1 MGVTKKATIVAK
13 TATKKRG
20 RPVGSRNTK
29 TLEKMKVG
37 ESLSFDELNRL
48 NSSVSSKGWVPPV
61 SFPAPKDLEVDWER
75 LAKRLQKALAI
86 EMKTVQGMEKLF
98 EEFKSVAVK
107 VSDLTFWQRV
117 KLVLTGSY

>member
-1 MGVTKKATIVAK
+1 MGVTKKATIVVK
-13 TATKKRG
+13 KATKKRG
-20 RPVGSRNTK
+20 RPAGSRNTK

-48 NSSVSSKGWVPPV
+48 NSSVSSEGWVPPV
-61 SFPAPKDLEVDWER
+61 PFPAPKDIEVDWER

-107 VSDLTFWQRV
+107 VSDLTFWQRL
-117 KLVLTGSY
+117 KLVVTGKY

>member
-1 MGVTKKATIVAK
+1 MGITKKATIVAK

-20 RPVGSRNTK
+20 RPAGSKNK
-29 TLEKMKVG
+29 ATL
-37 ESLSFDELNRL
+37 LS
-48 NSSVSSKGWVPPV
+48 STGWVPPT
-61 SFPAPKDLEVDWER
+61 PVDYKKLLDETQR
-75 LAKRLQKALAI
+75 ALAI

-98 EEFKSVAVK
+98 EEFKSVSKK

>member
-20 RPVGSRNTK
+20 RPAGSKNK
-29 TLEKMKVG
+29 PKV
-37 ESLSFDELNRL
+37 LSSE
-48 NSSVSSKGWVPPV
+48 GWVPPV
-61 SFPAPKDLEVDWER
+61 PFPAQKDLEVDWER

-98 EEFKSVAVK
+98 EEFKSVSKK
-107 VSDLTFWQRV
+107 VSELTFWQRV

>member
-20 RPVGSRNTK
+20 RPAGSRNTK

-37 ESLSFDELNRL
+37 DTLSFDELNRL
-48 NSSVSSKGWVPPV
+48 NSSVSSEGWVPP
-61 SFPAPKDLEVDWER
+61 ETDWEL

-86 EMKTVQGMEKLF
+86 EMKTNEGMEKLF
-98 EEFKSVAVK
+98 EEFKSVSKK
-107 VSDLTFWQRV
+107 VSELTFWQRI
-117 KLVLTGSY
+117 KLVFTGMY